1 MRKLEELFKKETK
14 LVIGLMSGTS
24 VDGIDVV
31 LIKVSG
37 NGTNTKFEQI
47 AFETYPFPDGMK
59 EFVLRNSIKDTSN
72 VEDICR
78 LNMLYPQLYADAI
91 FNLCEK
97 AQIDISEVDLI
108 GNHGQTI
115 HHLPKPFEM
124 FGHSVRSTLQISD
137 TSALAKLTGVV
148 TVGNFRNADMAIEGQ
163 GAPLVPYFD
172 YIIFSSNEKSRGLL
186 NIGGISNMTVLPKNC
201 TVKDVLAFD
210 AGPGNMIIDGL
221 MKKFYNKAFDEDGE
235 IAKSGKL
242 NEKLFEFLKNHEYYS
257 VKPPKSTGRE
267 VFGEKYIE
275 KILQLSDDLR
285 KEDIIRTVTEI
296 TAYAV
301 YYNYDKYM
309 KAETEIEELLVSGG
323 GAHNKFMMSLL
334 QKYFGKAKVMKIE
347 EYGYSSDAKEA
358 ICFAILAN
366 ETISGNPANVPRTTG
381 AKEPVILGCICV

>member
-1 MRKLEELFKKETK
+1 MKKLEELSKKQTK

-31 LIKVSG
+31 LLKVTG
-37 NGTNTKFEQI
+37 NGTNTKFEQLE
-47 AFETYPFPDGMK
+47 FETYPFPDGFK
-59 EFVLRNSIKDTSN
+59 EFVLKNSLRDTSN

-78 LNMLYPQLYADAI
+78 LNMLYPQLYAEAI
-91 FNLCEK
+91 FKLCDK
-97 AQIDISEVDLI
+97 AKIKISDVDLI

-115 HHLPKPFEM
+115 HHLPQPYEM
-124 FGHSVRSTLQISD
+124 FGHKVRSTLQISD

-148 TVGNFRNADMAIEGQ
+148 TVGNFRNADMAFDGQ

-172 YIIFSSNEKSRGLL
+172 YIIFSSKEKNRGLL

-210 AGPGNMIIDGL
+210 CGPGNMIIDGL
-221 MKKFYNKAFDEDGE
+221 MKKFYAKSYDNDGE

-242 NEKLFEFLKNHEYYS
+242 NDKLFAFLKEHEYYNIL
-257 VKPPKSTGRE
+257 PPKSTGRE
-267 VFGEKYIE
+267 IFGEKYIE
-275 KILQLSDDLR
+275 QILNVAGDIP
-285 KEDIIRTVTEI
+285 KEDIIRTTTEI
-296 TAYAV
+296 TAYAIH
-301 YYNYDKYM
+301 YSYEKFM
-309 KAETEIEELLVSGG
+309 KAETEIEELLTSGG
-323 GAHNKFMMSLL
+323 GAHNKYMMQLL
-334 QKYFGKAKVMKIE
+334 QKYFGSAKVMKIE

-381 AKEPVILGCICV
+381 AKEPVILGTISF

>member
-1 MRKLEELFKKETK
+1 MKKLENLFTKKSK
-14 LVIGLMSGTS
+14 LIIGLMSGTS

-31 LIKVSG
+31 LLRVTG
-37 NGTNTKFEQI
+37 NGKNTKFEQLE
-47 AFETYPFPDGMK
+47 FETYPFPDGMK

-78 LNMLYPQLYADAI
+78 LNMLYPQLYAEAI
-91 FNLCEK
+91 FKLCKK
-97 AQIDISEVDLI
+97 AKVDISEIDLI

-115 HHLPKPFEM
+115 HHLPKPYEM
-124 FGHSVRSTLQISD
+124 FSHTVTSTLQISNN
-137 TSALAKLTGVV
+137 SALAKLTGVV
-148 TVGNFRNADMAIEGQ
+148 TVGNFRNADMIMGGQ

-172 YIIFSSNEKSRGLL
+172 YIIFSSPDKSRGLL

-210 AGPGNMIIDGL
+210 CGPGNMIIDGL
-221 MKKFYNKAFDEDGE
+221 IKKFYGLSYDKDGE
-235 IAKSGKL
+235 IAAKGKL
-242 NEKLFEFLKNHEYYS
+242 NDNLFEFLKSHDYYAI
-257 VKPPKSTGRE
+257 KPPKSTGRE
-267 VFGEKYIE
+267 IFGEKYIE
-275 KILQLSDDLR
+275 KILEISADLS

-296 TAYAV
+296 TAYAI
-301 YYNYDKYM
+301 YFNYEKYM

-334 QKYFGKAKVMKIE
+334 QKYFGSAKVMKIE

-381 AKEPVILGCICV
+381 AKEPVILGEICV

>member
-1 MRKLEELFKKETK
+1 MRRLEELFKKDTK

-31 LIKVSG
+31 LIRVTG
-37 NGTNTKFEQI
+37 NGTDTKFEQL
-47 AFETYPFPDGMK
+47 AFETYPFPEGMK
-59 EFVLRNSIKDTSN
+59 ELVLKNSIKDTSN

-78 LNMLYPQLYADAI
+78 LNMLYPQLYAEAI
-91 FNLCEK
+91 FKLCEK
-97 AQIDISEVDLI
+97 AKIDISEVDLI

-115 HHLPKPFEM
+115 HHLPKTYEM

-148 TVGNFRNADMAIEGQ
+148 TVGNFRNADMAFDGQ

-172 YIIFSSNEKSRGLL
+172 YIIFSSKEKSRGLL

-210 AGPGNMIIDGL
+210 TGPGNMIIDGL
-221 MKKFYNKAFDEDGE
+221 MKKFYNRAYDQDGE
-235 IAKSGKL
+235 IAEIGEL
-242 NEKLFEFLKNHEYYS
+242 NEKLFEFMKSHEYYFI
-257 VKPPKSTGRE
+257 KPPKSTGRE

-275 KILQLSDDLR
+275 KILELSGDIS

-301 YYNYDKYM
+301 YFNYDKYM
-309 KAETEIEELLVSGG
+309 RSETEIEELLVSGG
-323 GAHNKFMMSLL
+323 GAHNKFMVTLL

-366 ETISGNPANVPRTTG
+366 ETISGNSANVPRTTG
-381 AKEPVILGCICV
+381 AKKPAILGCICV